1 MKKISIIIPV
11 YNEKKTI
18 LEILKKIENID
29 LKDLGFEKEI
39 IIVDDGSTDGTRE
52 ILKKLINKYNIIFH
66 SKNKGKG
73 SAIKSGLKKVTGDYV
88 IIQDADLEYDP
99 QDYRVLLECA
109 INNQAQVVYG
119 SRTLNKKNK
128 YSHFIYYLGGKLLS
142 FLTSFLYKTKITDE
156 ATGYKLFKAELL
168 KNISLEG
175 EGFDFCPEVT
185 AKILKQKIK
194 IFEVPINYYPRKKK
208 EGKKIRLSD
217 GIRAAFLLIKLR
229 FGKETWQ
236 KILVVFLLLLILIA
250 NLSLITKN
258 IYDPFLRWNE
268 DNNALYGLVA
278 RNWLEFGILKLKFG
292 MVGYWLDNLNEKV
305 SFYTHHPDLFILPSY
320 LIYKFFGISEFT
332 TRLSPLLFTIFS
344 IILFFFLTFEFYK
357 DYLFSFFSTSIFAI
371 LPAITFYGK
380 MLDPEIFVFFFFL
393 LSFFFY
399 IKIKNKKRKLYYFLF
414 FLTIFF
420 GGFIDWYFL
429 FTPFLIWFLILFDK
443 NFPQRKMFLAVLPF
457 VTVLSFFLIISHI
470 YFIGGKEALIDLKNA
485 FLVRTS
491 SVPLNFWLKRIYFLL
506 KLNFTLPIVLLGFFY
521 LFYFIYKMIFNFA
534 QTKILPIVL
543 FLFPFL
549 ITLSFRQWVTHP
561 YGPFYFIGFFAI
573 AGGEFLY
580 FLYKKL
586 KRQKEIIKISLCLI
600 LLAFQYF
607 VSLNSLKFFDQNF
620 ILDKDSFELL
630 SEIKNKINPESI
642 CLGREEIGIGYLP
655 IFSFYLKIPI
665 KNSPE
670 CIDKIPFAIIFRA
683 YEEGDFRFKE
693 AELFLNAGYSLIDC
707 KGMIC
712 FIKKY

>member
-66 SKNKGKG
+66 PENKGKG
-73 SAIKSGLKKVTGDYV
+73 SAIKSGLKKATGDYV

-99 QDYRVLLECA
+99 KDYRVLLECA

-128 YSHFIYYLGGKLLS
+128 HSHFIYYLGGKLLS

-168 KNISLEG
+168 KNIFLEG

-229 FGKETWQ
+229 FEKETWQ

-268 DNNALYGLVA
+268 NNNALYGLVA
-278 RNWLEFGILKLKFG
+278 RNWLKFGILKLKFG
-292 MVGYWLDNLNEKV
+292 MIGYWLENLNEKI

-344 IILFFFLTFEFYK
+344 IILFLTFEFYK
-357 DYLFSFFSTSIFAI
+357 DYLFSFFQ
-371 LPAITFYGK
+371 
-380 MLDPEIFVFFFFL
+380 L
-393 LSFFFY
+393 LFS
-399 IKIKNKKRKLYYFLF
+399 LF
-414 FLTIFF
+414 C
-420 GGFIDWYFL
+420 
-429 FTPFLIWFLILFDK
+429 
-443 NFPQRKMFLAVLPF
+443 Q
-457 VTVLSFFLIISHI
+457 
-470 YFIGGKEALIDLKNA
+470 
-485 FLVRTS
+485 
-491 SVPLNFWLKRIYFLL
+491 
-506 KLNFTLPIVLLGFFY
+506 
-521 LFYFIYKMIFNFA
+521 
-534 QTKILPIVL
+534 Q
-543 FLFPFL
+543 
-549 ITLSFRQWVTHP
+549 
-561 YGPFYFIGFFAI
+561 
-573 AGGEFLY
+573 
-580 FLYKKL
+580 
-586 KRQKEIIKISLCLI
+586 
-600 LLAFQYF
+600 
-607 VSLNSLKFFDQNF
+607 
-620 ILDKDSFELL
+620 
-630 SEIKNKINPESI
+630 
-642 CLGREEIGIGYLP
+642 
-655 IFSFYLKIPI
+655 
-665 KNSPE
+665 
-670 CIDKIPFAIIFRA
+670 
-683 YEEGDFRFKE
+683 
-693 AELFLNAGYSLIDC
+693 
-707 KGMIC
+707 
-712 FIKKY
+712 

>member
-1 MKKISIIIPV
+1 MKKISIVIPV

-18 LEILKKIENID
+18 LEILKRVGNVNLE
-29 LKDLGFEKEI
+29 DLGFEKEI

-52 ILKKLINKYNIIFH
+52 ILKKLRNKYNIIFH
-66 SKNKGKG
+66 PENKGKG
-73 SAIKSGLKKVTGDYV
+73 SAIKSGLKKITGDYV

-217 GIRAAFLLIKLR
+217 GILAAFLLIKLR
-229 FGKETWQ
+229 FEKETWQ

-278 RNWLEFGILKLKFG
+278 RNWLKFGILKLKFG
-292 MVGYWLDNLNEKV
+292 MVDYWLDNLNEKV
-305 SFYTHHPDLFILPSY
+305 SFYTHHPDLFILPTY
-320 LIYKFFGISEFT
+320 LIYKIFGVSEFM

-393 LSFFFY
+393 LSLFFY
-399 IKIKNKKRKLYYFLF
+399 LKIKNTKRKLYYFLF
-414 FLTIFF
+414 FFTLFL
-420 GGFIDWYFL
+420 GGFMGWHFF
-429 FTPFLIWFLILFDK
+429 FTPFLIWFLIFFDK
-443 NFPQRKMFLAVLPF
+443 NFPQRKMFLVLLPF
-457 VTVLSFFLIISHI
+457 VTVLSFFLIIFHI
-470 YFIGGKEALIDLKNA
+470 YFIDGKEALIDLKNV
-485 FLVRTS
+485 FFVRTS

-580 FLYKKL
+580 FLYQKL

-642 CLGREEIGIGYLP
+642 CLGREETGIGYSP
-655 IFSFYLKIPI
+655 IFSFYLKTPL
-665 KNSPE
+665 KSSPD
-670 CIDKIPFAIIFRA
+670 CIGKDRFSIIFRP
-683 YEEGDFRFKE
+683 YIEGDFRSKE
-693 AELFLNAGYSLIDC
+693 AESFLNSGYFIIEC
-707 KGMIC
+707 RGIIC
-712 FIKKY
+712 FFKK